1 MSGLAAL
8 SVFPPSTFSAAYHWS
23 GINIHLIKSKHFSI
37 NVGPKQTFTGKIKKK
52 LNTNRLH
59 NVANL
64 LLLAVK
70 LLMRLSG
77 IGPLSLKSSINLP
90 KHFSFIYGYVL
101 TILDYISHLIIHN
114 FSKFVKFVL
123 IIKNKIQSNNVHGKF
138 FLCMI
143 YICLCLSLYPSNRL
157 LGESKQRSNGK
168 HFYQIQSLLFQMLF

>member
-1 MSGLAAL
+1 
-8 SVFPPSTFSAAYHWS
+8 
-23 GINIHLIKSKHFSI
+23 
-37 NVGPKQTFTGKIKKK
+37 
-52 LNTNRLH
+52 
-59 NVANL
+59 
-64 LLLAVK
+64 
-70 LLMRLSG
+70 MRLSG
-77 IGPLSLKSSINLP
+77 IGPLSLESSINLP

-123 IIKNKIQSNNVHGKF
+123 IIKKKIQSNNVHGKF

-168 HFYQIQSLLFQMLF
+168 HFLSNSESAVSNAFLNVVDNKKIYKHWISGSLSFLHSYSGVRH